1 MTTQGLLIM
10 LYLWLKFI
18 HVISSTILFG
28 TGIGTACVMLYG
40 HRTRDTHVIA
50 AITRYV
56 VFADWVFTAPSAVV
70 QMLTGLWMAY
80 VAGYSLSSF
89 WLWGAMVGY
98 TIAACCWLP
107 VVYLQ
112 MKMRDDAIT
121 ADASGAALPQRYFTY
136 FKYWF
141 CLGWPAFISLV
152 FVFYLMTNKPV

>member
-56 VFADWVFTAPSAVV
+56 VFADWVFTAPSAAV
-70 QMLTGLWMAY
+70 QMDGLRCGLLVKLILALGCHGWLY
-80 VAGYSLSSF
+80 YCRLLLVAGSIL
-89 WLWGAMVGY
+89 ANEN
-98 TIAACCWLP
+98 A
-107 VVYLQ
+107 
-112 MKMRDDAIT
+112 R
-121 ADASGAALPQRYFTY
+121 
-136 FKYWF
+136 
-141 CLGWPAFISLV
+141 
-152 FVFYLMTNKPV
+152 

>member
-1 MTTQGLLIM
+1 MRVM
-10 LYLWLKFI
+10 SYLYLGLKFI

-40 HRTRDTHVIA
+40 HNTRKINIIA

-56 VFADWVFTAPSAVV
+56 VFADWIFTASSAVIQLV
-70 QMLTGLWMAY
+70 TGLWMVY
-80 VAGYSLSSF
+80 LAGYSFASF
-89 WLWGAMVGY
+89 WIWGSIVGY
-98 TIAACCWLP
+98 AIAAFCWFP

-112 MKMRDDAIT
+112 IKMRDFAIQAEESNT
-121 ADASGAALPQRYFTY
+121 TLPERYYSY

-152 FVFYLMTNKPV
+152 IVFYLMTNKPF